1 VRVYRDSTQGWDVN
15 RAVEPAVT
23 TTKIGSADF
32 PTEIDV
38 LTPFALSRSF
48 DEGAGMKSRRLEF
61 IGSAIISTTLLN
73 GSASPPARPP
83 SSQVSA
89 VGVSLRDGSHDFD
102 FLIGNWKAHVRVL
115 RNRLN
120 GSNDWV
126 EYNGIS
132 NHKKLLDS
140 NANFEE
146 FDAFSDQLHKRN
158 KGQTLRLYN
167 PEPTNGRSIC
177 WTSTRERSTCPQLSD
192 NLLKTAESS
201 TIKTPTKV
209 EPSTCAMYG

>member
-1 VRVYRDSTQGWDVN
+1 MVQPVH
-15 RAVEPAVT
+15 
-23 TTKIGSADF
+23 
-32 PTEIDV
+32 
-38 LTPFALSRSF
+38 
-48 DEGAGMKSRRLEF
+48 
-61 IGSAIISTTLLN
+61 
-73 GSASPPARPP
+73 PARPQ

-89 VGVSLRDGSHDFD
+89 VAVSLRDGSHDFD

-115 RNRLN
+115 RDRLN

-146 FDAFSDQLHKRN
+146 FDAYSASATKA
-158 KGQTLRLYN
+158 RLSGSTIRR
-167 PEPTNGRSIC
+167 PTNGRSIC
-177 WTSTRERSTCPQLSD
+177 WTSTRERSTCHQLSD
-192 NLLKTAESS
+192 NLLKTAASS

-209 EPSTCAMYG
+209 ERFPCAMYG